1 MSDLYY
7 ERHGN
12 AAKTLVLLHSGGMS
26 GEEWRPQIA
35 RFSKRYR
42 VLVPDLPG
50 HGRSPLED
58 EHLTIAKTAR
68 AVLAMLD
75 REGIEATYLCGSSLG
90 AAVAM
95 WLLLNHPQRVE
106 KAVFYRVSYRKNGA
120 TFAQTAAM
128 ADPEYWRRFG
138 LEKWLSGLHLPQGG
152 PDAWKQVIARVSGAL
167 DPAVS
172 DHAHTPADFAAITAP
187 VLLVV
192 GDRDPVAP
200 LDEILLLYRKIP
212 DCGLWILPFASHIT
226 ATNTWRAEAFAE
238 EVVRFLGRSGKTA

>member
-1 MSDLYY
+1 MSDIYY
-7 ERHGN
+7 ESHGN
-12 AAKTLVLLHSGGMS
+12 AARTLVLLHSGGMA

-35 RFSKRYR
+35 RFSGRYR

-50 HGRSPLED
+50 HGRSPLDD
-58 EHLTIAKTAR
+58 ECLTIAKMGH
-68 AVLAMLD
+68 AVLSMLD
-75 REGIEATYLCGSSLG
+75 REEIETAFVCGSSMG

-95 WLLLNHPQRVE
+95 WLLLNHPQRVK
-106 KAVFYRVSYRKNGA
+106 KAVFYRISYRKSAA

-138 LEKWLSGLHLPQGG
+138 LEKWLSGLHLAQGG
-152 PDAWKQVIARVSGAL
+152 PDAWKRVIARVSKAL

-172 DHAHTPADFAAITAP
+172 DHAHTPGDFAAIAAP

-200 LDEILLLYRKIP
+200 LDEILLLYRMIP
-212 DCGLWILPFASHIT
+212 DCGLWILPFADHVT
-226 ATNTWRAEAFAE
+226 ATGTWRAEGFAE
-238 EVVRFLGRSGKTA
+238 EVIRFLGRGRKTT